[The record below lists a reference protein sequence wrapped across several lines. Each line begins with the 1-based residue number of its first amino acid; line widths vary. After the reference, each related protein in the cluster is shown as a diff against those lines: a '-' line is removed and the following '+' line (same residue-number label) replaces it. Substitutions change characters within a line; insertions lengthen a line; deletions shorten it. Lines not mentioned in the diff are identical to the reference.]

1 MPIRPSAFLLKL
13 LILWVFFGLAAS
25 WWDSLELAWLL
36 TGVALGLLLMVDLAI
51 AFLRKKLI
59 AERTLP
65 GRFALGVPGEVKLRV
80 RQLGKGKRYFE
91 VYDGIPSDALCEHFP
106 WHGTVREKSY
116 LEIQYPVT
124 LTARGETFF
133 EKIHLLERSPLRLWN
148 RYYQT
153 GADEQTKVYPNY
165 QPVLRYAL
173 LAMAHRQEHTGI
185 VRKNRAGLSRDF
197 HQLRDYQMGD
207 SLAQIDWKAS
217 SKRQS
222 LISRDFQE
230 QRDQSVILMV
240 DCGRRM
246 RVFDGELSQFDHC
259 LNAMLL
265 VSYIA
270 LRQGD
275 QIGML
280 NFGGHERWLPPV
292 KGSHQMTTIL
302 NHLYDYET
310 SPFPSDFSEAA
321 ERVLKNQQRRSL
333 VIVLTNLRGEDGN
346 ELSEPLKLLR
356 QKHVVVLA
364 SLREQSIDFL
374 LEKEEFADSD
384 EALSY
389 LGAES
394 YAAERAAALRGLS
407 SQGIV
412 TLDETAQNFPTALAN
427 CYLDSRESI

>member
-1 MPIRPSAFLLKL
+1 MPVRPSAFLLKL
-13 LILWVFFGLAAS
+13 LILWVIFGLAAS

-36 TGVALGLLLMVDLAI
+36 TGAILGVIFFVDLVAV
-51 AFLRKKLI
+51 FLRKKLLV
-59 AERTLP
+59 ERKLP

-80 RQLGKGKRYFE
+80 RQLGKGTRHFE
-91 VYDGIPSDALCEHFP
+91 VYDGIPADALCEHFP
-106 WHGTVREKSY
+106 WQGAVREKSY
-116 LEIQYPVT
+116 LEIQYPIT
-124 LTARGETFF
+124 LTERGEVFF
-133 EKIHLLERSPLRLWN
+133 EKSYLSERSPLRLWS
-148 RYYQT
+148 RFYQA
-153 GADEQTKVYPNY
+153 GIEDRTKVYPNY

-173 LAMAHRQEHTGI
+173 LAMAHRQGYTGI

-246 RVFDGELSQFDHC
+246 RVLDGELSQFDHC

-280 NFGGHERWLPPV
+280 NFGGYERWLPPV
-292 KGSHQMTTIL
+292 KGSHQMTTVL

-310 SPFPSDFSEAA
+310 SPFPSDFREAA

-333 VIVLTNLRGEDGN
+333 VIVLTNLRGEDGQ

-364 SLREQSIDFL
+364 SLREQSIDL
-374 LEKEEFADSD
+374 ILEKEEFADSD

-389 LGAES
+389 LGAKS
-394 YAAERAAALRGLS
+394 YAAERTDALKGLS